1 MENDTISLLQECDSS
16 SKMAVSSIDEVLDKI
31 KDKEMFN
38 ILKESKSHHEKIC
51 DEIHQI
57 LEENEKEE
65 KEPSKI
71 AQGMSWLKTNIL
83 ISLDKEDSTIAKLM
97 TEGCNMGVQS
107 LSEYLNNHGCADQK
121 SKDICERLIKIEDKL
136 AKDLRPYLA

>member
-1 MENDTISLLQECDSS
+1 MENDTISLLQECDSG

-83 ISLDKEDSTIAKLM
+83 ISLDKEDSTIAKP
-97 TEGCNMGVQS
+97 
-107 LSEYLNNHGCADQK
+107 YF
-121 SKDICERLIKIEDKL
+121 IKYWSI
-136 AKDLRPYLA
+136 

>member
-1 MENDTISLLQECDSS
+1 MENDTISLLQECDSG

-71 AQGMSWLKTNIL
+71 AQGMSWLK
-83 ISLDKEDSTIAKLM
+83 STIAKLM